1 MPTAGGVDIG
11 KAGHGGPKM
20 CETSQFSAW
29 TMALN
34 LSRYEVSH
42 CAEDGIDGVLRLS
55 VIPTQIIELC
65 PDCGRPC
72 DSWHQKRWL
81 ENIADLPLGGRPV
94 CLKVRVFQYQCE
106 HCGRT
111 WTPHCAIV
119 GEGTWATAR
128 LIARAAELVRGS
140 DVANAAAFFGIPEK
154 TLERWYYDYV
164 ERQKTAA
171 DAAAQPICSLG
182 IDELS
187 LKKSTVSSLP

>member
-1 MPTAGGVDIG
+1 
-11 KAGHGGPKM
+11 M
-20 CETSQFSAW
+20 CETSQLVVW
-29 TMALN
+29 TVALN
-34 LSRYEVSH
+34 LSGYEVSH

-55 VIPTQIIELC
+55 VVATQIVELC

-81 ENIADLPLGGRPV
+81 ENILDLPLGGRLV

-111 WTPHCAIV
+111 WTPHSPIV
-119 GEGTWATAR
+119 AEGTWATAR
-128 LIARAAELVRGS
+128 LVARAAELVRRS

-164 ERQKTAA
+164 ECQRTVT
-171 DAAAQPICSLG
+171 DATAQPIRSLG

-187 LKKSTVSSLP
+187 LKKSTVSSSR

>member
-1 MPTAGGVDIG
+1 MLERS
-11 KAGHGGPKM
+11 HGGLKM

-29 TMALN
+29 TVALN
-34 LSRYEVSH
+34 LPGYEVSH
-42 CAEDGIDGVLRLS
+42 YAEDGIDGVLRLS

-65 PDCGRPC
+65 PDCSRPC

-81 ENIADLPLGGRPV
+81 ENIVDLPLGGRPV

-111 WTPHCAIV
+111 WTPHCPIV
-119 GEGTWATAR
+119 GEGTWATTR
-128 LIARAAELVRGS
+128 LIARAAELVRRS

-164 ERQKTAA
+164 ECQKTAA
-171 DAAAQPICSLG
+171 DATAQPIRSLG

-187 LKKSTVSSLP
+187 LKKSTVSSSR